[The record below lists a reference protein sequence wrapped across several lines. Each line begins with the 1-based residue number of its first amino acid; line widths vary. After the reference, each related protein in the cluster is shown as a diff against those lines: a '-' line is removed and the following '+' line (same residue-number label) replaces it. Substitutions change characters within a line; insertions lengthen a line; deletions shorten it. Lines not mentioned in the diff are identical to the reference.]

1 MAKDIGIFLFLL
13 GIILFNWPIMSIF
26 KYNLSIYLFLAW
38 FVFIVL
44 VFISTVVKKKGNDGG

>member
-1 MAKDIGIFLFLL
+1 MTRDIGIFLFFL

-26 KYNLSIYLFLAW
+26 KYRLSMYLFIVW

-44 VFISTVVKKKGNDGG
+44 VLIATSVKKKGNDGG